1 VRDRAAPI
9 HQHADRPPHV
19 VAQRRELTGE
29 LVGEQAIGGEVASV
43 EALEGADLTCLEAL
57 GVAEDAD
64 GRVSWRIGLEGR
76 GRLASQLGTRRKVTQ
91 VGTVGR

>member
-1 VRDRAAPI
+1 VGHGAAPV

-19 VAQRRELTGE
+19 VTQRRELAGE
-29 LVGEQAIGGEVASV
+29 LVGEQAVGGEMASV

-76 GRLASQLGTRRKVTQ
+76 GRLVSRLRTRRKVTQ
-91 VGTVGR
+91 VVGVGR